1 MNISWKYAEV
11 YLQISTDVVS
21 AICIIYP
28 YNEKQAFCVQVSERS
43 FRTEDSSNFEWSNHP
58 SRWSGNSVI
67 CHLLT
72 SHPVQSSGSLV
83 P

>member
-28 YNEKQAFCVQVSERS
+28 YNEKQAFCV
-43 FRTEDSSNFEWSNHP
+43 
-58 SRWSGNSVI
+58 
-67 CHLLT
+67 
-72 SHPVQSSGSLV
+72 
-83 P
+83 